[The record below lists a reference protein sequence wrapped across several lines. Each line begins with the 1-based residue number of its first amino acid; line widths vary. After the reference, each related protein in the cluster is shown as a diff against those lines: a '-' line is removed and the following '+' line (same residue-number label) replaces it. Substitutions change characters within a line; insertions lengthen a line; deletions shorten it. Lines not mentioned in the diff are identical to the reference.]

1 MSIVV
6 NKRSVDFII
15 DESVDRL
22 LKRMNYT
29 FPMVIVKVDGTLVT
43 RSRFS
48 SHLIKDGSNI
58 DVIHLT
64 SGG

>member
-1 MSIVV
+1 MSIIV
-6 NKRSVDFII
+6 NKRSVDFVFN
-15 DESVDRL
+15 ESVDRL

-29 FPMVIVKVDGTLVT
+29 FPMVIVKVDGTLVM
-43 RSRFS
+43 RSKFS
-48 SHLIKDGSNI
+48 SHLIKDGSNV